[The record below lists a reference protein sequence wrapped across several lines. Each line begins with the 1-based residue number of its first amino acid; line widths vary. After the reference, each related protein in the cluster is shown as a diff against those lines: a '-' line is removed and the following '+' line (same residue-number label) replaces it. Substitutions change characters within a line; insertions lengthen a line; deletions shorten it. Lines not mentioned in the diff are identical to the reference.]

1 MNRRSFL
8 QPRHAAGPILGPL
21 LEPPPRPADVALLR
35 VGRRAMA
42 TQFEILIPF
51 GRPDGQPAA
60 EDALD
65 LIDRLEDQLTV
76 FRETSE
82 VSRLNR
88 LAANTPVPVEA
99 GLFELLALSAHLTA
113 ATEGA
118 FDVTAGPLI
127 KTWGFF
133 RRQGRIPTEAERAAA
148 LEHVGMRHVALD
160 PARQTVR
167 FTRPGIE
174 INLGSIGKGYALD
187 RAGELLRKE
196 WKVSSALLHGGT
208 SSVLAVGS
216 SPGDPQGWTVALKH
230 PWEPRRLALV
240 KLREQA
246 LATSA
251 ATWQHF
257 EYNGRKYGHLLDPRG
272 GEPAEGVASATAF
285 APTAAEADALATAFF
300 VNGPDFARR
309 YCAAHPGAGAVILP
323 DGPDAVPE
331 VIGLDAADVDL
342 APPPPEEFPAP
353 EPS

>member
-1 MNRRSFL
+1 MNRRDF
-8 QPRHAAGPILGPL
+8 L
-21 LEPPPRPADVALLR
+21 LEPRWGPPPPRPVEAALLR

-42 TQFEILIPF
+42 TQFEILLPF
-51 GRPDGQPAA
+51 GRPDAQAAA

-65 LIDRLEDQLTV
+65 LIDQFEDQLTV
-76 FRETSE
+76 FRDTSE

-88 LAANTPVPVEA
+88 LAATAPVPVEA
-99 GLFELLALSAHLTA
+99 GLFELLGLSARLTA

-118 FDVTAGPLI
+118 FDITAGALI

-133 RRQGRIPTEAERAAA
+133 RRQGRVPTETERAAV
-148 LEHVGMRHVALD
+148 LERVGMRHVALD
-160 PARQTVR
+160 PARRTVR
-167 FTRPGIE
+167 FTRPGVE

-187 RAGELLRKE
+187 RAGDRLRGA
-196 WKVSSALLHGGT
+196 WGVSSALLHGGT
-208 SSVLAVGS
+208 SSVLALGS

-240 KLREQA
+240 KLRDRA

-257 EYNGRKYGHLLDPRG
+257 EYNGRKYGHLLDPRS

-300 VNGPDFARR
+300 INGPGFARR
-309 YCAAHPGAGAVILP
+309 YCAAHPEAAALTLA
-323 DGPDAVPE
+323 DGSDAAPE
-331 VIGLDAADVDL
+331 AIGLDAADIDL
-342 APPPPEEFPAP
+342 DPLPPEESPSP